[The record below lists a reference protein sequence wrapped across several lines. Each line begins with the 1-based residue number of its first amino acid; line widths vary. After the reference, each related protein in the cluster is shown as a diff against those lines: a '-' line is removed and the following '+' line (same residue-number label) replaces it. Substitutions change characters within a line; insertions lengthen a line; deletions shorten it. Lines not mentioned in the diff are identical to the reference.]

1 MTLIPW
7 TLIAVRAAMVLR
19 WKTSSEPGSGGQAG
33 RWGAGL
39 PSGAFCQ
46 SSPASVGCRVC
57 VCVCVCVCVRGGLG
71 QEFRWHGLCALVT
84 DPRSGVRL
92 SGQALPGGC
101 RAGDEVKVVLVLAQW

>member
-1 MTLIPW
+1 M
-7 TLIAVRAAMVLR
+7 
-19 WKTSSEPGSGGQAG
+19 
-33 RWGAGL
+33 
-39 PSGAFCQ
+39 
-46 SSPASVGCRVC
+46 
-57 VCVCVCVCVRGGLG
+57 RGGLG

>member
-1 MTLIPW
+1 MSQGQG
-7 TLIAVRAAMVLR
+7 VRLGGGEQGSHQVLFV
-19 WKTSSEPGSGGQAG
+19 SHPQPLLDA
-33 RWGAGL
+33 
-39 PSGAFCQ
+39 
-46 SSPASVGCRVC
+46 VC